1 MEMAVGAE
9 GMSFSFVTHSEVTKI
24 ETKPINDKVFEIP
37 TGYSL
42 RE

>member
-1 MEMAVGAE
+1 MPLNRKIAYIDLSSG
-9 GMSFSFVTHSEVTKI
+9 KI

-42 RE
+42 KD